1 MQPPG
6 FSQEGLLP
14 SFCIWVRGRERERE
28 GGPEGIE
35 REKSDIEK
43 GPSFTRLQ
51 PSTFLFPLPSASP
64 LLDRPRTLGK
74 TLAAVATLG
83 TGNSL
88 GPEGPAVELGVAS
101 SRYVSSISNLSVQR
115 QRMLLGAGAAAGVAA
130 GFNAPIAGIFFA
142 LEIVKVGVAE
152 GAPSQPPRSELLK
165 NSARQRLASAAQ

>member
-1 MQPPG
+1 MFWSLSTRRGDKLWFPFGCLSDCRYLG
-6 FSQEGLLP
+6 FVVVLGMRP
-14 SFCIWVRGRERERE
+14 SFSR
-28 GGPEGIE
+28 
-35 REKSDIEK
+35 SQ
-43 GPSFTRLQ
+43 T
-51 PSTFLFPLPSASP
+51 STFLFSLPASSP
-64 LLDRPRTLGK
+64 LLHRPRTLGK

-142 LEIVKVGVAE
+142 LEIVKVGVVE
-152 GAPSQPPRSELLK
+152 GEAPLV
-165 NSARQRLASAAQ
+165 